1 MSKSLLD
8 NIKTYSRVL
17 CFIIITPFVIIPWM
31 IMNPIKVWE
40 QMKKDWFNKDNQ

>member
-1 MSKSLLD
+1 MSKPLLD
-8 NIKTYSRVL
+8 NIKAHLKVI
-17 CFIIITPFVIIPWM
+17 CFIIIAPFIIIPWM